1 MEKFHEVNNF
11 KHDVPLSEPYT
22 FSNWFTNRSLRGSKT
37 TGDLTL
43 SLLALELK
51 MAALCSGCKWRQA
64 GRGQ

>member
-1 MEKFHEVNNF
+1 MKKFHEVNNF

-22 FSNWFTNRSLRGSKT
+22 SSNWFTNRPLRGSKT

-43 SLLALELK
+43 SLLALEPE
-51 MAALCSGCKWRQA
+51 MPALYSGCKWKQA